1 MLYTWQL
8 ILKNYKDIFGLV
20 KSVVGI
26 HKRLVIQS
34 EGVITDFEKS
44 YADEE
49 HHWNWY
55 LTQTL
60 FQLDV
65 YIL

>member
-1 MLYTWQL
+1 MLYTRQL

-49 HHWNWY
+49 HH
-55 LTQTL
+55 
-60 FQLDV
+60 
-65 YIL
+65 